1 MFAGQSWAGN
11 LTSLR
16 FVFSYTA
23 KRKMELGFTCRD
35 DEFKWK
41 KKINTLRFPLVST
54 SKTLEGSPG
63 RWWDS
68 LSMTLQNHAELTR
81 QRSQWDHSV
90 NCASLMLWEGLKD
103 GPLSVSINI
112 NESSVSICL
121 IKTTWLNEVSV
132 LFASIHIQINE
143 NTLENENIFTRKLA
157 ATSLFRENPWS
168 RWRCMCGS

>member
-63 RWWDS
+63 R
-68 LSMTLQNHAELTR
+68 
-81 QRSQWDHSV
+81 
-90 NCASLMLWEGLKD
+90 
-103 GPLSVSINI
+103 
-112 NESSVSICL
+112 
-121 IKTTWLNEVSV
+121 
-132 LFASIHIQINE
+132 
-143 NTLENENIFTRKLA
+143 
-157 ATSLFRENPWS
+157 
-168 RWRCMCGS
+168 